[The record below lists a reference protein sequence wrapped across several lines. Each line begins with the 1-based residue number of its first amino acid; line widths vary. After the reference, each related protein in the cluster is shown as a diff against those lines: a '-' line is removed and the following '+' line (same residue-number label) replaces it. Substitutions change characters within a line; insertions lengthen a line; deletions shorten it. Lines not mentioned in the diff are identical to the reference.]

1 MANDTTRDNL
11 QDTPVS
17 CAVSKTSNPV
27 DMRSDILATCR
38 TGIDL
43 GGTDDDGIF
52 LPALRAVALALAL
65 PETLAPALPAL
76 PTRGLGIFLGNRRR
90 AAAPVLLLL
99 DMDDKDDGK
108 DDGGA
113 DGTFGAGKRPMA
125 GNLTNRWPTTF

>member
-1 MANDTTRDNL
+1 MANDTTRDKL

-38 TGIDL
+38 TGIDF

-52 LPALRAVALALAL
+52 LPALRAVALAPAL
-65 PETLAPALPAL
+65 PVTLAPALPA
-76 PTRGLGIFLGNRRR
+76 PARGLGILLGNRSR

-99 DMDDKDDGK
+99 DMDDNDDGK

-113 DGTFGAGKRPMA
+113 VGAFGAGKRPMA
-125 GNLTNRWPTTF
+125 GNLTNLWPTTF